1 MEASLKSRD
10 EAVEIFVAIDSD
22 SEYFEKSFDQYMMA
36 VEKMVCDMVCIY
48 RWQLDIPING
58 FCTIWCFENE
68 SIDLCWD
75 KKLSWLYL

>member
-1 MEASLKSRD
+1 MYSILVLMEASLKSRD

-48 RWQLDIPING
+48 R
-58 FCTIWCFENE
+58 
-68 SIDLCWD
+68 
-75 KKLSWLYL
+75 